1 MDGLL
6 SARTPPSDDWPAAR
20 RRLAFCRNAR
30 KVRGANP
37 HVRDDI
43 PRTGPRQELTVGCR
57 KRKFLVG
64 RASTLLGK
72 GGIWEL
78 GRRGHAAADGPSP
91 QLKPTASQPGQGA
104 GPTNHRPQGEGNRG
118 RQRPARPICLLHS
131 ADAFFDGSHPITAV
145 RRALPPFE
153 EIGDAEHRPR
163 IPLPEL
169 NRAGTEDRVDGAS
182 LAARFDRASL
192 RAALRERLR
201 SLPSSRRPP
210 FSAKA
215 SEHGD

>member
-37 HVRDDI
+37 HVRDDT

-78 GRRGHAAADGPSP
+78 GRRGHAAADGPQSP
-91 QLKPTASQPGQGA
+91 VETHGLAAWARCRADKPSSPGGGESGTPKAGPAHLPSPLSGCLLRRVAPDHRGTSSAPAIRGSRRRRTSAANTPPRTQPGRHGRSRRRRVARSRAYAGQSASGRRQGSRDDRPVRGA
-104 GPTNHRPQGEGNRG
+104 G
-118 RQRPARPICLLHS
+118 
-131 ADAFFDGSHPITAV
+131 SHQAP
-145 RRALPPFE
+145 
-153 EIGDAEHRPR
+153 
-163 IPLPEL
+163 
-169 NRAGTEDRVDGAS
+169 N
-182 LAARFDRASL
+182 
-192 RAALRERLR
+192 
-201 SLPSSRRPP
+201 
-210 FSAKA
+210 
-215 SEHGD
+215 